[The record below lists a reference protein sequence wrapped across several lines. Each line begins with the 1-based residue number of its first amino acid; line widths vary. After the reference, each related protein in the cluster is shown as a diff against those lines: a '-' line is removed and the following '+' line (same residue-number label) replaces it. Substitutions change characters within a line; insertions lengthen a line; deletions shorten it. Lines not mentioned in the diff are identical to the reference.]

1 MKDVSMGSRTE
12 QKIDKETLDQ
22 MILSAYS
29 NMVLIKVPEFRAERK
44 TEGGIILDVN
54 PQVQYFDDDTGSH
67 MADLERV
74 VGVVEKVPPSL
85 LPEGDMLAWWTEVEV
100 MVGDTVY
107 FDYFD
112 SINSTSFVCGEDEY
126 RLIPY
131 SSCYIAI
138 RESQIVCLN
147 GYCLFEEVYE
157 DDADAGEAKGPINM
171 AMMDKEGVIGSK
183 TDKIFSPNPKPDEL
197 KGKVHSLGSK
207 MKYWTDH
214 YTDDIDIEV
223 GDTVTFRKKAA
234 RIYLERAKHFQTL
247 DKKLF
252 RMQRKDVIFNHKS

>member
-12 QKIDKETLDQ
+12 QKIDKDTLDQ

-29 NMVLIKVPEFRAERK
+29 NMVLIKVPEFRVERK
-44 TEGGIILDVN
+44 TKAGIILDVN

-74 VGVVEKVPPSL
+74 VGIVEKVPPAL

-100 MVGDTVY
+100 IKGDTVY

-112 SINSTSFVCGEDEY
+112 SINSTSFVCDEDEY

-147 GYCLFEEVYE
+147 GYCLFEDVYKP
-157 DDADAGEAKGPINM
+157 DDG
-171 AMMDKEGVIGSK
+171 
-183 TDKIFSPNPKPDEL
+183 FSPHPILDDL
-197 KGKVHSLGSK
+197 KGKVYSLGSK
-207 MKYWTDH
+207 MKYWTAS

-252 RMQRKDVIFNHKS
+252 RMQRKDVIYTNG